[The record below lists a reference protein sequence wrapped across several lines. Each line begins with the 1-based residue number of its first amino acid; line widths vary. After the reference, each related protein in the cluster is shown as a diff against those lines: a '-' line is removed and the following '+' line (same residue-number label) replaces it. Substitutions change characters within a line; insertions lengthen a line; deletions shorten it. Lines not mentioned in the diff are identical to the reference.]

1 MMTDLSPKA
10 RALMQ
15 SGRGALRATNADR
28 ERIEA
33 LLRTRLGSDALPH
46 EPGVAQASSRLSWQA
61 VAGVAGGIC
70 VLGAVAFVALRPAAH
85 APAAPARS
93 PVVAAPQ
100 SAPLEPPPTAAG
112 VPAPVAPAPDAVS
125 AAETPDSQPPRVRD
139 RLAREVALLSRAT
152 SELRAGHAAAAL
164 KILAEHR
171 RSFPN
176 GTLREERRAAEAQ
189 ALCSLGRVREGRA
202 ELAQL
207 APGSPAAARA
217 EQACAPASSAAGD
230 RP

>member
-1 MMTDLSPKA
+1 MTDLNPKA
-10 RALMQ
+10 HALMRA
-15 SGRGALRATNADR
+15 GRAALRATSADR

-33 LLRTRLGSDALPH
+33 LLRTRLGTDALP
-46 EPGVAQASSRLSWQA
+46 PDTGVAHASSSISWQA
-61 VAGVAGGIC
+61 VAGVVGGIC
-70 VLGAVAFVALRPAAH
+70 ILGAVALVALRPAAS
-85 APAAPARS
+85 APAAPVRG
-93 PVVAAPQ
+93 PVVPAAQ
-100 SAPLEPPPTAAG
+100 SAAAEPPPTAAE
-112 VPAPVAPAPDAVS
+112 APAP
-125 AAETPDSQPPRVRD
+125 AAPASETPDSQAPRVRD

-164 KILAEHR
+164 KTLAEHR

-217 EQACAPASSAAGD
+217 EQVCAPVSAAAGD
-230 RP
+230 RQ

>member
-1 MMTDLSPKA
+1 MMTDLNPKA
-10 RALMQ
+10 HALMQ
-15 SGRGALRATNADR
+15 AGRAALRATSADR

-33 LLRTRLGSDALPH
+33 LLRTRLGTDALPH
-46 EPGVAQASSRLSWQA
+46 DTGVAHASSSISWQ
-61 VAGVAGGIC
+61 VVVGVAGGIC
-70 VLGAVAFVALRPAAH
+70 ILGVVALVALRPVAS
-85 APAAPARS
+85 APAASVRD
-93 PVVAAPQ
+93 PVVPAAQ
-100 SAPLEPPPTAAG
+100 SAAFEPPPTAAEA
-112 VPAPVAPAPDAVS
+112 PAPVAPASELP
-125 AAETPDSQPPRVRD
+125 ESQAPRVRD
-139 RLAREVALLSRAT
+139 RLAREVSLLSRAT

-164 KILAEHR
+164 KTLAEHR

-217 EQACAPASSAAGD
+217 EQVCAPVSVAPGD
-230 RP
+230 RQ